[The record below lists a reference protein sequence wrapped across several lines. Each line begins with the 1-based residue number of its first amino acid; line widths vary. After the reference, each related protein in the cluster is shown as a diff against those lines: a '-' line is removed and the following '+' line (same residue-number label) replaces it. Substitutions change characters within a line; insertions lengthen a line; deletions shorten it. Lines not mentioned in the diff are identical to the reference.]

1 MQNILPFLQYNKILN
16 FLSPSNADCPQSIPL
31 ENFEHGL
38 ITNPTQ
44 NTELQSCNIPKGYI
58 SKKVP
63 IKFSEVLAE
72 YLSKRQAYSSG
83 FLEIHATKK
92 NAYSPIQ

>member
-1 MQNILPFLQYNKILN
+1 MQIVQNPFPWKILSMVW
-16 FLSPSNADCPQSIPL
+16 F
-31 ENFEHGL
+31 
-38 ITNPTQ
+38 TNPTQ

-92 NAYSPIQ
+92 KSLSPQYNKILNFLLFP